1 MKSEAD
7 KTTTLDLSFLSVEE
21 ENAVLQVLNRDAQL
35 RNLENGRVRQLKL
48 SKFDPGKLKIMTG
61 EWFDEMKCRRY
72 GENYS
77 VIDVVR
83 SSFRRKT
90 NPATQ
95 GNFVTNLEG
104 RRRVQIIG
112 EPARTPLLQTTNPL
126 PESYS
131 SVAQRHSS
139 PLLTQT
145 KNENMFELPMDL
157 ANAESAQKSITGG
170 SQQSHTEELPA
181 DTMTL
186 SPDAAVPLKLT
197 PDDVPEKGNA
207 ASVYY
212 HLLYTSDGDWMTSE
226 SSDQLPLVSPRK
238 QAAVYRFSPV
248 DPSIQSL
255 GPSAVLDEVDSPLV
269 TKMGPNKILGA
280 SDETEALEISHDSD
294 STLEPPTMLF
304 LSPILQEQILASR
317 PMSSSSSRD
326 IDMLSPSMAMTM
338 DLETQTPLDRAE
350 ALEILQDYDST
361 QKTPDASFPEQETL
375 ARSPSSRS
383 SNEAQT
389 LSPQSPSLP
398 ATSDLESLI
407 RIDMAKHGVFPSRGT
422 DDQAEARVLLQDSDS
437 TQTFLGPRFQKQDMQ
452 AKTPSSRSPRGPF
465 LEMVEDS
472 ETLNRREHGL
482 GDALSTEYFG
492 ISTEDPYNI
501 HGHNRLEKEEQELLL
516 RKENLFGYN
525 PNSGLLNCLNEGSQ
539 RKAAQSL
546 VLTFDTTT
554 PASLEKSMEQ
564 DGIETNQRPRQ
575 AHGLRDALAT
585 ESLGFST
592 EEPCYADADYRLEEE
607 EENLLPRKEH
617 VSNYTP
623 SSRGEDNLNSLTAW
637 SPRKGETT
645 LEDDDFEKN
654 QSQKH
659 SSNLEDAKY
668 MKVVEHSFE
677 PSTFAS
683 PSVCNSLEDLQP
695 RSRGMF
701 KCNPST
707 SSNESDTQQIL
718 HLLEKERNVKRVQL
732 SPKLDPCVF
741 HSSLPSELPDVD
753 AEADAFSLLT
763 PDLQCRTLKHHIPS
777 NSSLSDDKSI
787 EGSTHIL
794 LEDMKNGSFYPNSDI
809 QVEARTLSEQPSEV
823 QGSQSQPAVIDVSPE
838 GCAPLQIPCSASIP
852 AILEDN
858 YLECDDDLSSVSS
871 FGSDISAQK
880 RSRSLNLLSASGL
893 SGSWMSL
900 YSDAGD
906 FGNVCVQGAVEFAL
920 LYSDVNRE
928 LVILVEQCQDLAIAN
943 VKKQRTDPYVKTYL
957 YPEKSRLSKRKT
969 SVKKNT
975 VNPVYKEPLTY
986 KMTKVELQTRTL
998 HLSVWHNDSLG
1009 RNAFLGEVQID
1020 LRTWDWRFNDLNWYN
1035 LQPKNPDAP
1044 ETSSNKGQLTVALK
1058 YVPTGSIDG
1067 AKPATG
1073 ELHIWLKEARNLKAV
1088 RPSGVDSFVKCYILP
1103 DTSKKGR
1110 QKTRV
1115 VKKSLNPIYNHT
1127 MVYDGFRHE
1136 EIKEACCELTIW
1148 DHDTFSNQYLGGVR
1162 LSLGTGKSYGR
1173 NMDWM
1178 DSVDEEI
1185 EVWRSMISKPN
1196 GWVEA
1201 VLPLRPSMAKKK

>member
-7 KTTTLDLSFLSVEE
+7 TIKNLDLSFLSVEE
-21 ENAVLQVLNRDAQL
+21 ENSVLEVLNRDARL
-35 RNLENGRVRQLKL
+35 RNLENGRIRQLKL
-48 SKFDPGKLKIMTG
+48 LNFDPGKLKIMTG

-77 VIDVVR
+77 AIDVVR
-83 SSFRRKT
+83 SSFRIKR

-95 GNFVTNLEG
+95 GSFVTNLEE

-112 EPARTPLLQTTNPL
+112 EPERTPLLQTTNPL
-126 PESYS
+126 PENYS

-145 KNENMFELPMDL
+145 KNENVFELAMDL
-157 ANAESAQKSITGG
+157 ANAESAKKSITRG
-170 SQQSHTEELPA
+170 SQQSHTEELPTDPLTPPHGA
-181 DTMTL
+181 
-186 SPDAAVPLKLT
+186 SVPLKLT
-197 PDDVPEKGNA
+197 PDDLSEKGNA

-212 HLLYTSDGDWMTSE
+212 HLLCTSDRDWMTSE

-248 DPSIQSL
+248 DKNIQSL
-255 GPSAVLDEVDSPLV
+255 GPSAVLDEVDTPLV
-269 TKMGPNKILGA
+269 TEMAPNKTLGP
-280 SDETEALEISHDSD
+280 SDETETLEISRDSD
-294 STLEPPTMLF
+294 STLEPPTVLF
-304 LSPILQEQILASR
+304 LSPALQEQILASR
-317 PMSSSSSRD
+317 PTSFSSSRD
-326 IDMLSPSMAMTM
+326 IDTLSPSMPMTM
-338 DLETQTPLDRAE
+338 DSETQTPLDRAKQDFIFPTSGPSDQAE
-350 ALEILQDYDST
+350 ALQILQDYDNT
-361 QKTPDASFPEQETL
+361 QKTLGASFPKQEIV

-383 SNEAQT
+383 SNDAKT
-389 LSPQSPSLP
+389 LSSQSPSLP
-398 ATSDLESLI
+398 ETNDLESLI
-407 RIDMAKHGVFPSRGT
+407 RIDMAKEDVFPSRGT
-422 DDQAEARVLLQDSDS
+422 DDHAEARELLQDSDRI
-437 TQTFLGPRFQKQDMQ
+437 QQFLPLLSLSPRFQKQDMQ
-452 AKTPSSRSPRGPF
+452 TKTPSSRSPGETLFPF
-465 LEMVEDS
+465 LEMMEDS
-472 ETLNRREHGL
+472 ATLNPREHSL

-501 HGHNRLEKEEQELLL
+501 HGHKCLVKEEQELLL
-516 RKENLFGYN
+516 RKEHLFGYS
-525 PNSGLLNCLNEGSQ
+525 PNSSLLNCLNEGSP

-546 VLTFDTTT
+546 VFSFDTMA
-554 PASLEKSMEQ
+554 PASFEKSMEQ
-564 DGIETNQRPRQ
+564 HGIETNQSPRQ
-575 AHGLRDALAT
+575 APGLRDALAT

-592 EEPCYADADYRLEEE
+592 EEQCYVDAGDRLEEE
-607 EENLLPRKEH
+607 EENLLPTKEH

-623 SSRGEDNLNSLTAW
+623 SSRSEDNLLNSITEQ
-637 SPRKGETT
+637 SPRKGAI
-645 LEDDDFEKN
+645 
-654 QSQKH
+654 
-659 SSNLEDAKY
+659 SS
-668 MKVVEHSFE
+668 
-677 PSTFAS
+677 
-683 PSVCNSLEDLQP
+683 SL
-695 RSRGMF
+695 
-701 KCNPST
+701 
-707 SSNESDTQQIL
+707 
-718 HLLEKERNVKRVQL
+718 V
-732 SPKLDPCVF
+732 SPKLDQ
-741 HSSLPSELPDVD
+741 LPSELADED
-753 AEADAFSLLT
+753 AEADTFCLLT
-763 PDLQCRTLKHHIPS
+763 PDLQCKTLEPHIPG
-777 NSSLSDDKSI
+777 NSSLSDGKNI
-787 EGSTHIL
+787 EDSSHIL
-794 LEDMKNGSFYPNSDI
+794 LEDMNSFYPNSDM
-809 QVEARTLSEQPSEV
+809 QVEERTLSEQPSEV
-823 QGSQSQPAVIDVSPE
+823 QESQSHPAVIDVSSE
-838 GCAPLQIPCSASIP
+838 GCVALQIPCSASIP
-852 AILEDN
+852 AILELQDN
-858 YLECDDDLSSVSS
+858 YLEGDDDLSSVSS
-871 FGSDISAQK
+871 FGSDISARN

-906 FGNVCVQGAVEFAL
+906 FGNLCVQGAVEFSL
-920 LYSDVNRE
+920 VYSDVKRE

-1020 LRTWDWRFNDLNWYN
+1020 LRTWDWRFSDLSWYN

-1073 ELHIWLKEARNLKAV
+1073 ELHVWLKEARNLKGL
-1088 RPSGVDSFVKCYILP
+1088 RPSGVNSFVKCYILP